1 MKNTYRYTSTFTSEY
16 VPGLIQKERIPKMAK
31 RTNTNKMETVL
42 TNEAPNNVN
51 NYVDVITSTP
61 AKKPVARKAKAADPQ
76 KELDWRAVGMVRE
89 HQTAK
94 ARAIRKIDRIKAQYI
109 YNVATAFLM
118 GLAVGVMLTT
128 WLH

>member
-1 MKNTYRYTSTFTSEY
+1 MKRAYSANRTLKNEY

-31 RTNTNKMETVL
+31 RTNTNKMDTVL
-42 TNEAPNNVN
+42 TNEAQNNVN
-51 NYVDVITSTP
+51 NYVDVITSAP
-61 AKKPVARKAKAADPQ
+61 GKKPVAKKAKAADPQ

-94 ARAIRKIDRIKAQYI
+94 ARAIRKIDRVRLQWLY
-109 YNVATAFLM
+109 YVATAFM
-118 GLAVGVMLTT
+118 AGLAIGVMMTA